1 MYMSDGTDGCQPR
14 KTNKKKELL
23 DRLNYI
29 ALKEKLYPYD
39 CDFLDEH
46 EKAEK
51 LIIEYIDDSEV
62 KAAYDGIRKW
72 YT

>member
-1 MYMSDGTDGCQPR
+1 MYMSDGTDGYPQ
-14 KTNKKKELL
+14 KKKNKKKELL

-46 EKAEK
+46 QKAEA
-51 LIIEYIDDSEV
+51 LLLDFIDDSEIKV
-62 KAAYDGIRKW
+62 AYDGVRKW
-72 YT
+72 YN